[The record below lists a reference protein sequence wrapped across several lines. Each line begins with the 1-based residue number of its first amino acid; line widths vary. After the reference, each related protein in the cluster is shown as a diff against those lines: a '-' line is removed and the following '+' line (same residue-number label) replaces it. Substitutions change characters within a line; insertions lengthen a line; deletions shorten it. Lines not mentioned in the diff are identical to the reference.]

1 MGKVSRS
8 LSGTPWH
15 IEKGK
20 GTGIRNN
27 TNCAF
32 NVQGRCSCISSCN
45 HNNVCVGK
53 IACEEFEY
61 GMSKRTGGKPIRLS
75 KDTQQEESKNNS
87 RNKRRIKKL
96 FVECGDSIT
105 IGDKNGQ
112 LIDLKIMDKNNP
124 FIGRIRFEV
133 VTIKNEK
140 YTIWKIRKK
149 K

>member
-32 NVQGRCSCISSCN
+32 NVQGRCSCIISCN

-75 KDTQQEESKNNS
+75 KDTQQEESKNN
-87 RNKRRIKKL
+87 
-96 FVECGDSIT
+96 
-105 IGDKNGQ
+105 
-112 LIDLKIMDKNNP
+112 P

>member
-1 MGKVSRS
+1 MTHGLNPAPKSRAAS
-8 LSGTPWH
+8 RLPTDNQS
-15 IEKGK
+15 
-20 GTGIRNN
+20 
-27 TNCAF
+27 
-32 NVQGRCSCISSCN
+32 
-45 HNNVCVGK
+45 
-53 IACEEFEY
+53 
-61 GMSKRTGGKPIRLS
+61 SKRTGGKPIRLS